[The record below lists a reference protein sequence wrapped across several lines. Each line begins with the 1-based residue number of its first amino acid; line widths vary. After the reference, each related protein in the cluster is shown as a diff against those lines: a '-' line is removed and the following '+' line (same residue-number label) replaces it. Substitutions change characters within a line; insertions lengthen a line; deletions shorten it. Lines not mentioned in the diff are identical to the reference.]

1 MKENESKIAFI
12 CFFYFH
18 LFFVIGTFQRVMAEK
33 NKKISPPPNSPLRLC
48 AKRLARSALS
58 FIRSPVAAGA
68 LPRAKG
74 FDQPKVYGG
83 FWF

>member
-1 MKENESKIAFI
+1 MKAKLLSFA
-12 CFFYFH
+12 FFYFH
-18 LFFVIGTFQRVMAEK
+18 LFFGIGTFQRVMAEK

-58 FIRSPVAAGA
+58 FIRSPAAAGA